1 MVKEERMSKVLT
13 PLLGSGWGVKE
24 GEHALA
30 SIIIAYS
37 SSLGG
42 TRGGF

>member
-1 MVKEERMSKVLT
+1 MVKEGRMSKVLT
-13 PLLGSGWGVKE
+13 PLLGSGWGE
-24 GEHALA
+24 GGGGHALA

-37 SSLGG
+37 PSLGG